1 MFEVHH
7 FPTVGEPIKLKNS
20 VGSFATPSISQ
31 TVEKLAPENQRR
43 KGGGSAENAPPGARR
58 V

>member
-20 VGSFATPSISQ
+20 VGPFATPSNSL

-43 KGGGSAENAPPGARR
+43 KGRWLAENAPPGAHDL
-58 V
+58 